1 MPYTEIILK
10 WFITL
15 NVKTTTVNLN
25 LLDENLGADICDLEL
40 GNDFWDLTPKEL
52 TKQKNR

>member
-1 MPYTEIILK
+1 MYLDPYLMPYTEIILK

-40 GNDFWDLTPKEL
+40 GNDF
-52 TKQKNR
+52 